1 MHRQTLLSAFAA
13 GLLVAAGAHADD
25 SGFYL
30 GVGVGEA
37 TQNNRVFHGSDT
49 SFKWLAG
56 YSLNKYF
63 AAEAGFV
70 DAGTQQDNIGALD
83 VRTSADGT
91 FAAVLA
97 KFPLGDVF
105 APYVKVGYVF
115 YDSTE
120 TVSNGSIKISESVS
134 DDDLLYGAGFE
145 FRLGKNF
152 RLRAD
157 YEKVDVPDV
166 AFDIYSIVAAYH
178 F

>member
-1 MHRQTLLSAFAA
+1 MLGAFAA
-13 GLLVAAGAHADD
+13 GLLVSAGAHADD
-25 SGFYL
+25 TGFYL

-37 TQNNRVFHGSDT
+37 TQSNSIFHGSDT
-49 SFKWLAG
+49 SFRGLAG
-56 YSLNKYF
+56 YSLNKYL

-70 DAGTQQDNIGALD
+70 DAGTQQDNVGALD

-97 KFPLGDVF
+97 KLPLGNVF
-105 APYVKVGYVF
+105 APYVKLGYVF

-120 TVSNGSIKISESVS
+120 TVSNGSIKISESSS
-134 DDDLLYGAGFE
+134 DDDLLYGAGLE

-166 AFDIYSIVAAYH
+166 AFDIYSIVAAYQ